1 MGLRLIWNDRKG
13 PGKVAGDSNSW
24 RVSPPFL
31 PDKPVAVSVNCQDVS
46 WLAGAR
52 LELPAQPSN
61 VYIHGSRRRHRVV
74 SPHLVKQ
81 SVPRK
86 RDFPVFNQVAE
97 QPELACSQSDAPAR
111 FRDFRAPKIHFNI
124 PKTVHVHPIA
134 LFDHEPD
141 RRVQALTFFLQ
152 GSYIVFTSS

>member
-1 MGLRLIWNDRKG
+1 VSEAVPNQPRYRLSYAN
-13 PGKVAGDSNSW
+13 
-24 RVSPPFL
+24 PPFL

-46 WLAGAR
+46 RLAGAR

-86 RDFPVFNQVAE
+86 RDFPVFNQVAK
-97 QPELACSQSDAPAR
+97 QPELACSELDAPAR
-111 FRDFRAPKIHFNI
+111 PRDLRAPKIHLNI
-124 PKTVHVHPIA
+124 PKTVYVHPVSI
-134 LFDHEPD
+134 
-141 RRVQALTFFLQ
+141 
-152 GSYIVFTSS
+152 